1 MSVSG
6 GETELLQTEGTV
18 ILHISFA
25 LKQGQELRKEYL
37 KLLEVSWCTVFLSLC
52 CITHQ
57 ILQVTQA
64 KLSCSVLSPFSVAL
78 SLSVARMHR
87 FENDVSKI

>member
-37 KLLEVSWCTVFLSLC
+37 KLLEVRW
-52 CITHQ
+52 
-57 ILQVTQA
+57 
-64 KLSCSVLSPFSVAL
+64 
-78 SLSVARMHR
+78 
-87 FENDVSKI
+87 

>member
-37 KLLEVSWCTVFLSLC
+37 KLLEVSWCTAFFVIVLY
-52 CITHQ
+52 
-57 ILQVTQA
+57 
-64 KLSCSVLSPFSVAL
+64 CSSNIADYSSKAL
-78 SLSVARMHR
+78 L
-87 FENDVSKI
+87 

>member
-37 KLLEVSWCTVFLSLC
+37 KLLEVSWCTAFFCHCVVLLIKYCRLLKQSSPVVCSLPSVLLSLF
-52 CITHQ
+52 
-57 ILQVTQA
+57 L
-64 KLSCSVLSPFSVAL
+64 
-78 SLSVARMHR
+78 
-87 FENDVSKI
+87 